1 LKTQKVEGA
10 LPKKSLWKSRYEMK
24 VKTKFAEDG
33 TMNFKNVN
41 PNGEIVVTRNI
52 DFIDFFF

>member
-1 LKTQKVEGA
+1 VEGA
-10 LPKKSLWKSRYEMK
+10 LPKKSLWKSRHEMK

-33 TMNFKNVN
+33 TTYFKNMN

-52 DFIDFFF
+52 EFTDFFF